1 MNDAILMLLYK
12 KTRVQFNFILK
23 ILMEVKQLKKKMK
36 TSVDECYLKN
46 ADVNKKIY
54 NLKIHKRNAEKIL

>member
-1 MNDAILMLLYK
+1 
-12 KTRVQFNFILK
+12 
-23 ILMEVKQLKKKMK
+23 MEVKQLKKKMK

-46 ADVNKKIY
+46 ADVNKINY